1 VRTPAALL
9 FGKCARKLPISNAV
23 TATAEYPVHRKNR
36 THAPIGL
43 IALSLALAI
52 LLICTAAREFESLRN
67 LGDISST
74 GGTWIATSVDAEQGV
89 LYRPLVSN
97 DGYGGTRYAPVRTL
111 VQAAILKWT
120 SLGAINSALATSAA
134 SMALLLLGCYALMRR
149 FEVPVPL
156 AAAMTAM
163 MLASN
168 AVRASTLA
176 GMSDPLAAALAIWGV
191 VAVTSTGRF
200 SILASSIFFSLAV
213 ATKVTSI
220 FGLAAVVIWMV
231 LNRQYRR
238 AILCGLTAT
247 LATGLLFAIFEFV
260 SHGRM
265 LEIFRACATGGAGLS
280 QILQAPI
287 VFSGILCRF
296 DPVAGAIWILA
307 LIAVFSTRQAFSL
320 PGILL
325 LTTTLG
331 TLAIYGS
338 PGTDMNHLIDLEAA
352 SLICVAICLTRAA
365 SLLPLVTFL
374 ALCGAAVS
382 AKDAMRIDYE
392 SRRDQISR
400 ALAIAGKSPSS
411 GPILSENPLLPILT
425 GQRPYMLDGFMFR
438 VFTQSNSPLARQL
451 WNDLSHQ
458 RFRAVILCPVGGP
471 DEWTHPGSF
480 GYEALPHIHASY
492 KLVAQEGQYYVFLP
506 RPLLDNH
513 RPPTQK

>member
-1 VRTPAALL
+1 LVW
-9 FGKCARKLPISNAV
+9 GKKLPISSAV
-23 TATAEYPVHRKNR
+23 SATAEYPVSRKDRAR
-36 THAPIGL
+36 TPIGP

-67 LGDISST
+67 LGDLSST

-97 DGYGGTRYAPVRTL
+97 NGYGGTRYAPVRTL
-111 VQAAILKWT
+111 IQAAILKWT

-134 SMALLLLGCYALMRR
+134 SMALLLMGCYALMRK
-149 FEVPVPL
+149 FEVSVPL
-156 AAAMTAM
+156 AAAMTATM
-163 MLASN
+163 FASN

-176 GMSDPLAAALAIWGV
+176 GMSDPLAAALAIWGLI
-191 VAVTSTGRF
+191 AFTSTGRF
-200 SILASSIFFSLAV
+200 SILVSSIFFSLAV
-213 ATKVTSI
+213 ATKVTSV
-220 FGLAAVVIWMV
+220 FGIAAVVIWMV
-231 LNRQYRR
+231 LNKQYRR
-238 AILCGLTAT
+238 AILCALMTALTA
-247 LATGLLFAIFEFV
+247 GVFFAVFQFV

-265 LEIFRACATGGAGLS
+265 LEIFRACASGGAGLS
-280 QILQAPI
+280 QIFQAPV

-307 LIAVFSTRQAFSL
+307 LIAIFSARQASSL

-325 LTTTLG
+325 LTSTLG

-352 SLICVAICLTRAA
+352 SLICLAICLTRTP
-365 SLLPLVTFL
+365 SLLPLLAFL
-374 ALCGAAVS
+374 ALCGGAVS

-400 ALAIAGKSPSS
+400 ALAIAEESPST

-425 GQRPYMLDGFMFR
+425 GQRPYMLDPFMFR
-438 VFTQSNSPLARQL
+438 VFTQSNPPLAQQL

-458 RFRAVILCPVGGP
+458 KFRAVILCPVGGP

-480 GYEALPHIHASY
+480 GYEALPHIQASY
-492 KLVAQEGQYYVFLP
+492 KLIAQVGQYYVFLP

>member
-1 VRTPAALL
+1 ML
-9 FGKCARKLPISNAV
+9 
-23 TATAEYPVHRKNR
+23 TATAEYPVARKIR
-36 THAPIGL
+36 AHTPIGP

-52 LLICTAAREFESLRN
+52 LLISTAAREFESLRN

-74 GGTWIATSVDAEQGV
+74 AGTWIATSVDAEHGI

-97 DGYGGTRYAPVRTL
+97 DGYGGTRYAPIRTL

-149 FEVPVPL
+149 LEVPAPL

-176 GMSDPLAAALAIWGV
+176 GMSDPLAAALAIWGL
-191 VAVTSTGRF
+191 VAVASTGRF
-200 SILASSIFFSLAV
+200 SILSSSIFFSLAV

-220 FGLAAVVIWMV
+220 FGLAAAVIWM
-231 LNRQYRR
+231 LSRKQYRR
-238 AILCGLTAT
+238 AILCALTTA
-247 LATGLLFAIFEFV
+247 LAAGLLFAVFQFA

-307 LIAVFSTRQAFSL
+307 LIAIFATRQVFSL

-352 SLICVAICLTRAA
+352 SLICLAICLNRTP
-365 SLLPLVTFL
+365 SLLPLLAFL
-374 ALCGAAVS
+374 ALCGATVS

-392 SRRDQISR
+392 SRRGQISR
-400 ALAIAGKSPSS
+400 ALSIAKKSPST

-425 GQRPYMLDGFMFR
+425 GQRPFMLDPFMFR
-438 VFTQSNSPLARQL
+438 VFTQSNPPLARQL

-458 RFRAVILCPVGGP
+458 RFRAVILYPVGGP

-480 GYEALPHIHASY
+480 GYEALPHIQASY

-506 RPLLDNH
+506 RPPLLDNH